1 MPDGSLSTITS
12 TTIVHVNPTGGSSAT
27 GTSGASPGLQTG
39 AAALTTAGL
48 KREVVAMVGGAV
60 MVAMAL

>member
-12 TTIVHVNPTGGSSAT
+12 TTIVHVHPTGSSDSAT
-27 GTSGASPGLQTG
+27 TTGSKPSLQTG
-39 AAALTTAGL
+39 AAALTTAGRT
-48 KREVVAMVGGAV
+48 REIVAMVGGAV